1 MYTHTHTHTHIYI
14 YIYIYTLYISIYIY
28 ISIIINM
35 LKEKRLTPLFHT
47 VLDIPY
53 IKYMSFVK
61 GCKSKNVYN
70 CVVILQD
77 MQIFDAVL
85 L

>member
-1 MYTHTHTHTHIYI
+1 
-14 YIYIYTLYISIYIY
+14 
-28 ISIIINM
+28 M